1 MVMVHAPNG
10 KTTERTS
17 GPVPGESS
25 VPDTPA
31 AIAEP
36 APGTPIPREP
46 EASAAEDAVTAGQ
59 RTPRTFKFREDYVPA
74 AEPATVKTPRGPRI
88 PDPPKTAGP
97 AVKAPPA
104 VPDETLPTD
113 APSTSDSSGQARQWL
128 LLCGAA
134 LTGIVL
140 ALLVVGFLASRLRTP
155 PPSDEEVPAA
165 EQDRVPAPTNRPSGQ
180 GSTSTPSADNA
191 PAAKSPSGS
200 GQTTAGD
207 STATPESSA
216 PKEGTT
222 GDAQPP
228 VEAAKPSTVDDV
240 KTNHDGTGPDV
251 PPSNDPAS
259 ADPNT
264 GPAAELSLTISALA
278 LQDMPLVAFA
288 DFVADFTAL
297 PVSFDIDAMLVAQIA
312 LDTKLDLDRQQ
323 VTIGQVLQAVLEPVG
338 LKYVVEGRQILIAPL
353 RDVNQE
359 MQQASYDVSDLAS
372 GDEQAQAL
380 AKLIVTLIAPGSWAD
395 TGGSGTLVVADQS
408 LDIEQTAA
416 GHFHVARF
424 LDRLRS
430 ARGLLPRSKLP
441 DDLLDLTPMF
451 VRAGGDLNS
460 PMSVNFS
467 EPTDVARILQYL
479 RAETDIRLIVDW
491 PSTAQ
496 ANWLPTTKSTLSGPD
511 QPLSRLLDSWL
522 DPVQLGYRV
531 IDSKTIQ
538 ITSLPTLEN
547 RPDVE
552 IYPLKSDTDQ
562 NGTQLVQDLK
572 VHMGPALFADAGGTG
587 EIVFEPESRSLLV
600 LLPQPQQRKVAE
612 WLQKN
617 AALRGP

>member
-1 MVMVHAPNG
+1 
-10 KTTERTS
+10 
-17 GPVPGESS
+17 
-25 VPDTPA
+25 
-31 AIAEP
+31 
-36 APGTPIPREP
+36 
-46 EASAAEDAVTAGQ
+46 
-59 RTPRTFKFREDYVPA
+59 
-74 AEPATVKTPRGPRI
+74 
-88 PDPPKTAGP
+88 
-97 AVKAPPA
+97 
-104 VPDETLPTD
+104 
-113 APSTSDSSGQARQWL
+113 
-128 LLCGAA
+128 
-134 LTGIVL
+134 
-140 ALLVVGFLASRLRTP
+140 
-155 PPSDEEVPAA
+155 
-165 EQDRVPAPTNRPSGQ
+165 
-180 GSTSTPSADNA
+180 
-191 PAAKSPSGS
+191 
-200 GQTTAGD
+200 
-207 STATPESSA
+207 
-216 PKEGTT
+216 
-222 GDAQPP
+222 
-228 VEAAKPSTVDDV
+228 
-240 KTNHDGTGPDV
+240 
-251 PPSNDPAS
+251 
-259 ADPNT
+259 
-264 GPAAELSLTISALA
+264 
-278 LQDMPLVAFA
+278 
-288 DFVADFTAL
+288 
-297 PVSFDIDAMLVAQIA
+297 VAQIA

-338 LKYVVEGRQILIAPL
+338 LKYVVEGRQILIAPQ

-380 AKLIVTLIAPGSWAD
+380 GKLIVTLIAPGSWAD